1 MATKLWANVGFL
13 FDVAFYGLSE
23 LTVLRGPDLLYLRRL

>member
-13 FDVAFYGLSE
+13 VNVAFCGLGE
-23 LTVLRGPDLLYLRRL
+23 LMVLRGPDLLYLRHL